1 MSWKNP
7 AETIPMTASLS
18 NVQAALTLSEFFQ
31 QKGAQV
37 DRWLDHLLPAED
49 EPPADIHRA
58 MRYSLFAGGKRLRP
72 LLTIATGESCGADQ
86 AELMPAACALEMI
99 HTYSLIHDDL
109 PAMDDDKLR
118 RGRATCH
125 VVFGEA
131 MAILAGDALLTQAF
145 RSLADS
151 AMSAEK
157 KVRVISE
164 VAQAAGTVQALI
176 GGQVLD
182 LHYEGKQVDGAQLE
196 EIHRAKTGALIR
208 CAVRLGAIIG
218 EASERELRL
227 FTEYGEKAGLAFQIA
242 DDLLDE
248 TATSEQLGKTAGKDA
263 AKQKATYAALYGIE
277 GAQQRAAQL
286 CAEAIAAV
294 KRTGRE
300 TSALEAIARF
310 IVERKS

>member
-1 MSWKNP
+1 MK
-7 AETIPMTASLS
+7 ASLS
-18 NVQAALTLSEFFQ
+18 KLGSALTITEYFK
-31 QKGAQV
+31 QKSAQV
-37 DRWLDHLLPAED
+37 DLWLDRLLPNEQ
-49 EPPADIHRA
+49 EPPAEIHQA
-58 MRYSLFAGGKRLRP
+58 MRYSIFAGGKRLRP
-72 LLTIATGESCGADQ
+72 ILTLATGESCGAYED
-86 AELMPAACALEMI
+86 ELMPAACALEMI

-109 PAMDDDKLR
+109 PAMDDDNLR
-118 RGRATCH
+118 RGRPTCH

-151 AMSAEK
+151 AMSAET

-164 VAQAAGTVQALI
+164 VAEAAGTVRALI

-182 LHYEGKQVDGAQLE
+182 LQHEGKQVDGTQLE

-208 CAVRLGAIIG
+208 CAVRVGAIIG
-218 EASERELRL
+218 EASERELHL
-227 FTEYGEKAGLAFQIA
+227 FTEYGEKAGLSFQIA

-263 AKQKATYAALYGIE
+263 AKHKATYAALYGVE
-277 GAQQRAAQL
+277 GARQRAAQL
-286 CAEAIAAV
+286 CAEAIEAA
-294 KRTGRE
+294 RLTARE
-300 TSALEAIARF
+300 TSVLEEIARF